1 MNEIAAKM
9 TRETYPMI
17 GGYPDYANPDLLE
30 AIPLAARVVLDIG
43 CGAGA
48 LGAAYLKRN
57 PKARMLGIDTDAD
70 AIAVADTRL
79 TEAVCA
85 DVETRPMPF
94 AVPEGIDCIIY
105 GDVLEHLRDPWAL
118 LRRHAELLNPDGTM
132 VVCIPNVEHW
142 SIAYR
147 LMKGT
152 FEYEDIG
159 LLDRTHLRWF
169 TPRMIGSALQQAGL
183 ILADVRPRPH
193 DRAEAE
199 RFVAAM
205 EPSLRTM
212 GIDPAEYLNRAAPLQ
227 FIWRAKRLP
236 RPRLVVS
243 ATMLSPIGGVSDVRV
258 IEPVRALATDCTVFA
273 SVMAEHDLRPVIE
286 DALRIAVLHRPLLL
300 AEAGIARVKALLD
313 KGYLVVSE
321 FDDHP
326 VFLENKGV
334 PADQLLTFKAVH
346 AVQTSTVTLAEALA
360 EHNPEIGVFPNAM
373 MSLPEPRNFQNPERL
388 TLFFA
393 ALNRENDWAP
403 FMPVLNEVLRAV
415 GSRLNVMVMHDRGF
429 FEALETTHKEFQP
442 LSDYRTYLD
451 RLADAEIGFMPL
463 ADTVFN
469 QAKSDLKFIE
479 AGACRVVPLASPVV
493 YEKSLADGET
503 GLIFRSPD
511 QLRMQLLRLLA
522 YPDAA
527 RKLADTARAYVAGER
542 MLAYQA
548 QARIDWYRA
557 LWTRREELTAAL
569 RERVPA
575 LFS

>member
-1 MNEIAAKM
+1 M
-9 TRETYPMI
+9 
-17 GGYPDYANPDLLE
+17 
-30 AIPLAARVVLDIG
+30 
-43 CGAGA
+43 
-48 LGAAYLKRN
+48 
-57 PKARMLGIDTDAD
+57 
-70 AIAVADTRL
+70 
-79 TEAVCA
+79 
-85 DVETRPMPF
+85 
-94 AVPEGIDCIIY
+94 
-105 GDVLEHLRDPWAL
+105 
-118 LRRHAELLNPDGTM
+118 
-132 VVCIPNVEHW
+132 
-142 SIAYR
+142 
-147 LMKGT
+147 
-152 FEYEDIG
+152 
-159 LLDRTHLRWF
+159 
-169 TPRMIGSALQQAGL
+169 
-183 ILADVRPRPH
+183 
-193 DRAEAE
+193 
-199 RFVAAM
+199 
-205 EPSLRTM
+205 
-212 GIDPAEYLNRAAPLQ
+212 
-227 FIWRAKRLP
+227 
-236 RPRLVVS
+236 
-243 ATMLSPIGGVSDVRV
+243 
-258 IEPVRALATDCTVFA
+258 
-273 SVMAEHDLRPVIE
+273 
-286 DALRIAVLHRPLLL
+286 LL
-300 AEAGIARVKALLD
+300 AEAGVARVKALLD

-326 VFLENKGV
+326 IFLENKGV

-346 AVQTSTVTLAEALA
+346 AVQTSTITLGEALA

-373 MSLPEPRNFQNPERL
+373 MTLPEPRNFQNPERL

-451 RLADAEIGFMPL
+451 RLGDAEICFMPL

-469 QAKSDLKFIE
+469 RAKSDLKFIE

-527 RKLADTARAYVAGER
+527 RKLADTARAYVAAER